1 MQRKLLQQL
10 PLLYRRADW
19 KLELE
24 PLCGKSSEEALH
36 VVLLFCSNSE
46 RNMHHCK
53 ILATAWCHVL
63 QAKQT
68 ACWLLT

>member
-36 VVLLFCSNSE
+36 VVVVTAVFGSTF
-46 RNMHHCK
+46 
-53 ILATAWCHVL
+53 IYVALATVVVVAAPR
-63 QAKQT
+63 QQ
-68 ACWLLT
+68 

>member
-36 VVLLFCSNSE
+36 GLSFCLPQKQLLQQ
-46 RNMHHCK
+46 
-53 ILATAWCHVL
+53 L
-63 QAKQT
+63 
-68 ACWLLT
+68 

>member
-36 VVLLFCSNSE
+36 VVLLF
-46 RNMHHCK
+46 M
-53 ILATAWCHVL
+53 
-63 QAKQT
+63 
-68 ACWLLT
+68 